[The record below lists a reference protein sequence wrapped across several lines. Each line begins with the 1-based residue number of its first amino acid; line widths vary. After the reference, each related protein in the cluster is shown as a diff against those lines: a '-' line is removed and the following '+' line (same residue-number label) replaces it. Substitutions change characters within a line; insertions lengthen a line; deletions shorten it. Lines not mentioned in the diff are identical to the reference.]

1 MEALEEE
8 RLKVSSPKTPHN
20 GKSALQR
27 HPKMKGQQEAFGEIA
42 PKEGSYEKQGK
53 NQSSEGLKQQGFG
66 TQGAKGGG
74 GGISDT
80 PGP

>member
-1 MEALEEE
+1 
-8 RLKVSSPKTPHN
+8 
-20 GKSALQR
+20 
-27 HPKMKGQQEAFGEIA
+27 MKGQQEAFGEIA

-74 GGISDT
+74 GNQ
-80 PGP
+80 